1 VLVIGASFQMRV
13 LCTHY
18 NVRLWCTQYLTKQCG
33 YHGRMATNKP
43 QDGYQKQGVRIPR
56 ELHAHIHEAAA
67 TSGRSYNSELIS
79 RLEQS
84 FIGAADA
91 QVAVL
96 AADLAKAKR
105 DAAYAA
111 YISERW
117 LMSVVILWDAYLEIR
132 DAVDAMGLQE
142 LIPEDTRAITELLG
156 EDADDEYK
164 RHSEDFD
171 PMALHDYLEATEQE
185 YQTALAGVVRLVANA
200 QTPAKDDAQAAKA
213 LRTRILNRKRREYLP
228 VDTAEDAGL
237 ANPIPETAP
246 PAKAKSKASAKHPSP
261 KPTK

>member
-1 VLVIGASFQMRV
+1 MAKAPNTTTAPTGNIPPFGL
-13 LCTHY
+13 
-18 NVRLWCTQYLTKQCG
+18 
-33 YHGRMATNKP
+33 RMLP
-43 QDGYQKQGVRIPR
+43 ELR
-56 ELHAHIHEAAA
+56 EKVEAAA
-67 TSGRSYNSELIS
+67 RESGRSMNAEVVG

-84 FIGAADA
+84 FSEAADSS
-91 QVAVL
+91 QVASL